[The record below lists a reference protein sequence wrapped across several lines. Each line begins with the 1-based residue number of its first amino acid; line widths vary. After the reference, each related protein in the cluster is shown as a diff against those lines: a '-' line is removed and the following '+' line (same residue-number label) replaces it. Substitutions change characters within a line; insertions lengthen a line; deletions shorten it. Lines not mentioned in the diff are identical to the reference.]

1 MLEGVGSALSP
12 RGFIQ
17 PLRNPLS
24 CLRRETSQLLVL
36 LGGGKGGWENQTS
49 RWKKKK
55 SSSAAESALEILKL
69 PQAENCQPD
78 N

>member
-1 MLEGVGSALSP
+1 MLEGVGSALSQ

-17 PLRNPLS
+17 PRRNPLS

-55 SSSAAESALEILKL
+55 IKFCGRVCSRDPEASTGGKLSAR
-69 PQAENCQPD
+69 
-78 N
+78 